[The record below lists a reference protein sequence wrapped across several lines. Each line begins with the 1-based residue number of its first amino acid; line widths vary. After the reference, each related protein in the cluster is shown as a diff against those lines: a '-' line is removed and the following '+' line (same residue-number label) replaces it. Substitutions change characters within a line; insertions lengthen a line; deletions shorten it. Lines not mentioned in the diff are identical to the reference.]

1 MTTPRAAAKYDC
13 FAIAAPGLETLVAHE
28 LTTLGVAAAKAVPGG
43 VEFTADAARLAS
55 VQLRTRTASRVIV
68 RLAQFRATAFHELER
83 AARQVEWGRVLPPGA
98 TFRMRVT
105 CKKSRL
111 YHSDAVA
118 ERVAAAIVRSVKG
131 ATFEQGVQP
140 DDDRDE
146 TADVIGDLNPATK
159 HASLSAANAIS
170 KGVAKAV
177 AKAVAKSVAKSS
189 GPGPEPTGLPAQLFV
204 VRFDHDECTISA
216 DASGD
221 LLHRRGYRL
230 AVGRAPLR
238 ETLAAAM
245 LIGAEW
251 DAATPL
257 VDPMCGSG
265 TIPIEAA
272 MIARRI
278 APGLARPFAAE
289 RWPETPA
296 DAWPDARLAAKREI
310 LPKAPAA
317 IVGVDRDEG
326 AIANALANAK
336 RMGVLGDV
344 EFRCAALSA
353 LEVPDARVEAA
364 RSQAPAGSAPAGAPR
379 GLLIANPPYGVRV
392 GDSKPLRDLFA
403 RFGQVAREKCDGWRV
418 AVLSADRALDAQT
431 KLPFTQV
438 FATSNGGIAVRLVAA
453 DVGAARA
460 GSARVG
466 APKPGTPKRGATKT
480 SSVKSGAAKSRD
492 PRTRTRTRD

>member
-83 AARQVEWGRVLPPGA
+83 AARQVEWSRILPPGA
-98 TFRMRVT
+98 TFRLRVT

-146 TADVIGDLNPATK
+146 PADVIGELNPKTK

-177 AKAVAKSVAKSS
+177 AKAVAKTVAKSS
-189 GPGPEPTGLPAQLFV
+189 GPAAEPTGLPAQLFV

-216 DASGD
+216 DASGE

-272 MIARRI
+272 MIARHI

-310 LPKAPAA
+310 LPNAPAP

-353 LEVPDARVEAA
+353 LEVPDASATLDGDGATAV
-364 RSQAPAGSAPAGAPR
+364 PATTGAPR

-466 APKPGTPKRGATKT
+466 APKPGASKRGATKT

>member
-1 MTTPRAAAKYDC
+1 MPTHRAATRYDC

-28 LTTLGVAAAKAVPGG
+28 LTTLGVANAKAVTGG
-43 VEFTADAARLAS
+43 VEFKADAVRLATF
-55 VQLRTRTASRVIV
+55 QLRTRTASRVIV

-83 AARQVEWGRVLPPGA
+83 AARQVEWSRILPPGA
-98 TFRMRVT
+98 SFRLRVT

-118 ERVAAAIVRSVKG
+118 ERVAAAIVRGVKG
-131 ATFEQGVQP
+131 ATFDNGSEP
-140 DDDRDE
+140 DDDHDE
-146 TADVIGDLNPATK
+146 PTDVISTRPPAVK
-159 HASLSAANAIS
+159 
-170 KGVAKAV
+170 
-177 AKAVAKSVAKSS
+177 
-189 GPGPEPTGLPAQLFV
+189 PTGLPAQLFV

-216 DASGD
+216 DASGE

-251 DAATPL
+251 EPSMPL

-289 RWPETPA
+289 QWPETPES
-296 DAWPDARLAAKREI
+296 AWTDARLKAKKEI
-310 LPKAPAA
+310 LPKAPAP
-317 IVGVDRDEG
+317 IVGLDRDEG

-336 RMGVLGDV
+336 RMGVLGDI

-353 LEVPDARVEAA
+353 LEVPAA
-364 RSQAPAGSAPAGAPR
+364 AAVSDAPAAATSPR
-379 GLLIANPPYGVRV
+379 GLLVANPPYGVRV
-392 GDSKPLRDLFA
+392 GESKPLRDLFA

-418 AVLSADRALDAQT
+418 ALLSADRALDAQT
-431 KLPFTQV
+431 KLPFTEV

-453 DVGAARA
+453 DVGTVAARRRRNA
-460 GSARVG
+460 
-466 APKPGTPKRGATKT
+466 
-480 SSVKSGAAKSRD
+480 
-492 PRTRTRTRD
+492 

>member
-1 MTTPRAAAKYDC
+1 MTTPRAAASYDC

-28 LTTLGVAAAKAVPGG
+28 LTTLGVAGAKAVTGG
-43 VEFTADAARLAS
+43 VEFKADAAHLAS

-83 AARQVEWGRVLPPGA
+83 AARQVEWSRILPPGA
-98 TFRMRVT
+98 PFRLRVT

-118 ERVAAAIVRSVKG
+118 ERVAAAIVRGVKG
-131 ATFEQGVQP
+131 ATFEDGAQP

-146 TADVIGDLNPATK
+146 PA
-159 HASLSAANAIS
+159 
-170 KGVAKAV
+170 G
-177 AKAVAKSVAKSS
+177 
-189 GPGPEPTGLPAQLFV
+189 PTGLPAQLFV

-216 DASGD
+216 DASGE

-245 LIGAEW
+245 LIGADW
-251 DAATPL
+251 DPATPL

-289 RWPETPA
+289 RWPESPA
-296 DAWPDARLAAKREI
+296 RAWPDARLAAKKEI
-310 LPKAPAA
+310 LPKAPAP
-317 IVGVDRDEG
+317 IVGADRDEG

-353 LEVPDARVEAA
+353 LEVPAARVDGAGPA
-364 RSQAPAGSAPAGAPR
+364 GPATPTSAGSAPPASPR
-379 GLLIANPPYGVRV
+379 GLLVANPPYGVRV
-392 GDSKPLRDLFA
+392 GESKPLRDLFA

-418 AVLSADRALDAQT
+418 ALLSADRALDAQT

-453 DVGAARA
+453 DVGAVR
-460 GSARVG
+460 
-466 APKPGTPKRGATKT
+466 P
-480 SSVKSGAAKSRD
+480 GAAKSRAASPGSAKSGLARPGAAKSGD

>member
-1 MTTPRAAAKYDC
+1 MYDC

-28 LTTLGVAAAKAVPGG
+28 LVTLGLADAKPVPGG
-43 VEFTADAARLAS
+43 VEFRADAARLAS

-68 RLAQFRATAFHELER
+68 RLATFKAKAFHELER
-83 AARQVEWGRVLPPGA
+83 AARQVEWSRVLPAGA
-98 TFRMRVT
+98 TFRLRVT
-105 CKKSRL
+105 CKKSKL

-118 ERVAAAIVRSVKG
+118 ERVAAAIVRGVKG
-131 ATFEQGVQP
+131 ATFEDGSEP

-146 TADVIGDLNPATK
+146 PTEEVPVVRSATK
-159 HASLSAANAIS
+159 
-170 KGVAKAV
+170 
-177 AKAVAKSVAKSS
+177 
-189 GPGPEPTGLPAQLFV
+189 PTPAESGLPAQLFI

-216 DASGD
+216 DASGE

-245 LIGAEW
+245 LLGAEW
-251 DAATPL
+251 DPTTPL

-289 RWPETPA
+289 QWPETPKGVWA
-296 DAWPDARLAAKREI
+296 EARLTAKKEI
-310 LPKAPAA
+310 LPKVPAP
-317 IVGVDRDEG
+317 IVGADRDEG

-353 LEVPDARVEAA
+353 LEVPVAA
-364 RSQAPAGSAPAGAPR
+364 R

-392 GDSKPLRDLFA
+392 GESKPLRDLFA
-403 RFGQVAREKCDGWRV
+403 RMGQVARERCDGWRV
-418 AVLSADRALDAQT
+418 ALLSADRGLDAQT

-438 FATSNGGIAVRLVAA
+438 LATSNGGIAVRLVAA
-453 DVGAARA
+453 DVLTAAAVTKGRA
-460 GSARVG
+460 
-466 APKPGTPKRGATKT
+466 RG
-480 SSVKSGAAKSRD
+480 
-492 PRTRTRTRD
+492 